1 VNGNRRLLVG
11 FFAVLNLIPRHLNN
25 IEETGGGDV
34 VSGGSSGSSTS
45 KAIPIRTPE
54 ELSEMAKA
62 GSLAARL
69 RKALGK
75 RVAPGVS
82 TMELNLY
89 AEQYMRNHGASPA
102 QKGYHGYPYAI
113 CAAVNECVCH
123 GMPSDKLLRE
133 GDIVTLDFVV
143 EFNGWMAD
151 TAWTYAVG
159 KVSPEAK
166 KLRKAAYQ
174 AMMNGIG
181 QARPGRMIG
190 DIAAAVGQVA
200 ETAGPYGVVSHF
212 GGHGIGKEMHEPPE
226 VSYVGKARTGRK
238 LKEGMVITIEP
249 MLTIGSPEVYIAADG
264 WSVVTEEGGLAA
276 QFEHTVAITADG
288 PVILTNE

>member
-1 VNGNRRLLVG
+1 
-11 FFAVLNLIPRHLNN
+11 
-25 IEETGGGDV
+25 V
-34 VSGGSSGSSTS
+34 VSGGSGGSSAS
-45 KAIPIRTPE
+45 NAIPIRTPE
-54 ELSEMAKA
+54 ELSEIAKA
-62 GSLAARL
+62 GSIAAGL
-69 RKALGK
+69 RSALGK
-75 RVAPGVS
+75 RAAPGVS
-82 TMELNLY
+82 TMELNLF

-102 QKGYHGYPYAI
+102 QIGYHGYPYAI

-143 EFNGWMAD
+143 ELNGWFAD

-159 KVSPEAK
+159 KISPEAM

-174 AMMNGIG
+174 AMIQGIR
-181 QARPGRMIG
+181 QARPGRTIG

-200 ETAGPYGVVSHF
+200 ETAGPYGVVSQF
-212 GGHGIGKEMHEPPE
+212 GGHGIGRAMHEPPE

-249 MLTIGSPEVYIAADG
+249 MLTIGSPDVYIADDG
-264 WSVVTEEGGLAA
+264 WTVLTEEGGLAA
-276 QFEHTVAITADG
+276 QFEHTVAITAAG
-288 PVILTNE
+288 PMILTS